1 MVYSL
6 FDRPKTT
13 ATPAG
18 THFEPKYQ
26 EEITKK
32 GKQLH
37 KIGKT
42 DIYAIIQSHSEECKI
57 ENILAQAAK
66 GDYSMLKAREATY
79 MDATTMPKTL
89 MELENL
95 TIKMKDEFYN
105 MPIEVRK
112 EFNNDPEQYITQM
125 GTEEF
130 KKKMAPYNDKIAK
143 IAEEKNHAEYLKKV
157 NETAKFYKDVENAGG
172 TEE

>member
-1 MVYSL
+1 MIYSL

-13 ATPAG
+13 PTPAG

-26 EEITKK
+26 EEITKN

-42 DIYAIIQSHSEECKI
+42 NIYEIIQSHAEECKI

-95 TIKMKDEFYN
+95 TIKMKDEFYE
-105 MPIEVRK
+105 MPLEVRK

-130 KKKMAPYNDKIAK
+130 KNKMAPYNDKIAK
-143 IAEEKNHAEYLKKV
+143 IAAEKDHAAYLEKV
-157 NETAKFYKDVENAGG
+157 KETAKFYNDVEKAGG
-172 TEE
+172 EEK